1 MSERTDQNQQ
11 VDSGSRDSGN
21 PSDPLA
27 ELARIVAGE
36 NPIEVTAPRLMADT
50 NQPIAG
56 MEAETQ
62 VDFGVDPV
70 PDILPE
76 SVPSPEPIAVPGQ
89 VPLEASSQN
98 YNLAPQA
105 HVDEIPGGDD
115 FNLEASL
122 ENQLM
127 QEFEVPGIVD
137 APPSG
142 PAANL
147 TEAGIQ
153 GLQEVETLAE
163 EFVSE
168 TAIGKTASHQTTVSD
183 TVDVETVDV
192 ENVAAPAPYDKY
204 DAVQDF
210 VSEAVPSHLLPVDS
224 PDVFAET
231 PSIDPIGDVI
241 APAAGTYVAD
251 EISADLG
258 DDFDAKFEEIAQ
270 QSAAVDDLHFSAES
284 SDGGLNLEA
293 EFESAFA
300 SELDQNDILPE
311 ATTAYVAPP
320 IGEYGTP
327 YTDSGEVGAPTG
339 PEHLSDPSMFDD
351 TAASG
356 ENDDAAMEKPRRSGF
371 KMAALALGIAL
382 LIGFAAVGYGFF
394 SRDGGDDAPIVV
406 MADPGE
412 VKIKPDDRGGVV
424 IANQDK
430 ASYAEISGKTEE
442 RIQDRLFSGTETAN
456 EPPKVSAL
464 EPKFEERLAPGSG
477 EQAEKSV
484 AIAPR
489 KVRTFTVRPDGT
501 IITPE
506 PAPLATGTSLSE
518 PQTRSLS
525 VLQPLGTQSGAPVVD
540 VAANDPVIVAPRQ
553 VETVKVEPPIALVAT
568 PPIVSEPQKTAVI
581 TKPEPP
587 IEIIDIA
594 PDPIDGASVASGDI
608 AVPQQSPLPKPVKVT
623 PPAPSRSIAEA
634 TPSTQN
640 DATVQLANAPA
651 ASVQPSASNSPWAIQ
666 ISSQRSRAAADASY
680 QNLLRRFP
688 SLLNGRSFDIREAQ
702 VSGKGTF
709 FRVRIQADSKSA
721 ASSFCT
727 QFKSSGGSCFI
738 TR

>member
-1 MSERTDQNQQ
+1 MSERKDQNQQ
-11 VDSGSRDSGN
+11 VDSGSHDSGN
-21 PSDPLA
+21 RSDPLA

-50 NQPIAG
+50 NRPIAG

-62 VDFGVDPV
+62 VDFSIDPV
-70 PDILPE
+70 PGILPE
-76 SVPSPEPIAVPGQ
+76 SAPSSAPIAVSGQ
-89 VPLEASSQN
+89 VPLGASSQN
-98 YNLAPQA
+98 SNLAPQVR
-105 HVDEIPGGDD
+105 VDEIPGGDD

-168 TAIGKTASHQTTVSD
+168 TAIGKTASNHTTIS
-183 TVDVETVDV
+183 ETVDV
-192 ENVAAPAPYDKY
+192 EPVAAPAPYDKY
-204 DAVQDF
+204 AVSQEF
-210 VSEAVPSHLLPVDS
+210 TREAVPSHLLPADS
-224 PDVFAET
+224 PDAFAEA
-231 PSIDPIGDVI
+231 PSIEPIGDVI
-241 APAAGTYVAD
+241 APAAGSYVAG

-258 DDFDAKFEEIAQ
+258 DDFDAKFDEIAQ
-270 QSAAVDDLHFSAES
+270 QAAAVDDLHFTAES
-284 SDGGLNLEA
+284 SDGDLNLEA

-320 IGEYGTP
+320 IGEFGTP
-327 YTDSGEVGAPTG
+327 YPDSGDLDAPAG

-356 ENDDAAMEKPRRSGF
+356 RIDDAAMEKPRRSGF

-394 SRDGGDDAPIVV
+394 SRDGGDGAPIVV

-412 VKIKPDDRGGVV
+412 IKIKPKDRGGVV

-464 EPKFEERLAPGSG
+464 EPKFEERLAPGFG
-477 EQAEKSV
+477 EQAEKLV

-506 PAPLATGTSLSE
+506 PAPLATGISLSE
-518 PQTRSLS
+518 PQTRSLG
-525 VLQPLGTQSGAPVVD
+525 VLQSLDIQSGAPVVD
-540 VAANDPVIVAPRQ
+540 VAANDPVIVAPRR
-553 VETVKVEPPIALVAT
+553 VETVRVEPPIAFEAA
-568 PPIVSEPQKTAVI
+568 PPIMAEPQEIAVVE
-581 TKPEPP
+581 KPEPP

-594 PDPIDGASVASGDI
+594 PGPIDGAAVASGDI
-608 AVPQQSPLPKPVKVT
+608 AVPQQSPLPKPVRVT
-623 PPAPSRSIAEA
+623 PQASTRSIAEA
-634 TPSTQN
+634 TISN
-640 DATVQLANAPA
+640 SNNATVQLANAPA
-651 ASVQPSASNSPWAIQ
+651 PAASIQPSASNSAWAIQ

-688 SLLNGRSFDIREAQ
+688 SLLNGRSFDILEAQ

-709 FRVRIQADSKSA
+709 FRVRIQADSKQG
-721 ASSFCT
+721 ASRFCT